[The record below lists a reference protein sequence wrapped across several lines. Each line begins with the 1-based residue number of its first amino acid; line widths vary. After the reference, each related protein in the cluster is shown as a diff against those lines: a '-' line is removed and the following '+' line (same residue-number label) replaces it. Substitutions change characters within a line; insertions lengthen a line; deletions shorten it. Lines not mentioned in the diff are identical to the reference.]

1 MDLVLAYI
9 AVGMV
14 LFLAYKK
21 EEPETTTI
29 AWWIFFFVA
38 TCVLWPLL
46 LYMLII
52 DVLKQKR

>member
-21 EEPETTTI
+21 EEPETATI
-29 AWWIFFFVA
+29 AWWILYFVSF
-38 TCVLWPLL
+38 CVFWPLL
-46 LYMLII
+46 LCLSII